1 MRRIILSLVF
11 LLVAVAAPAR
21 PAVKA
26 CNASRV
32 TAGDC
37 PGTGGPFTILL
48 FAFPTTDLV
57 ELADEIAEQYGWP
70 TITCT
75 AADVS
80 ATSPRCTSGQ
90 LGQVVT
96 TPETKTQFGNRML
109 TEEFRRRILTR
120 RKRLA
125 AAAAEAGATQPGVI
139 E

>member
-1 MRRIILSLVF
+1 MRRITL
-11 LLVAVAAPAR
+11 LLVILAFAGVLPAR

-26 CNASRV
+26 CTAARV

-37 PGTGGPFTILL
+37 SSTSTQTILL
-48 FAFPTTDLV
+48 FAFSTAELL
-57 ELADEIAEQYGWP
+57 ELADDVADAYGWP

-75 AADVS
+75 AADVA
-80 ATSPRCTSGQ
+80 ATPSRCTSGQ
-90 LGQVVT
+90 IGQVVT

-109 TEEFRRRILTR
+109 AEEFRRRIAAR

-125 AAAAEAGATQPGVI
+125 AAAAEAGTAQPVAI

>member
-1 MRRIILSLVF
+1 MRRTLCCLAF
-11 LLVAVAAPAR
+11 LLVAAAPAW

-32 TAGDC
+32 SAGDC
-37 PGTGGPFTILL
+37 TSAGTQTILL
-48 FAFPTTDLV
+48 FAFATADLL

-75 AADVS
+75 AADV
-80 ATSPRCTSGQ
+80 AASPVRCTSGQ

-109 TEEFRRRILTR
+109 TEEFRRRIHNR

-125 AAAAEAGATQPGVI
+125 AASAEAGAPLPGAI

>member
-1 MRRIILSLVF
+1 MRRTLCCLAF
-11 LLVAVAAPAR
+11 LLAAAAPSW
-21 PAVKA
+21 PAVRT

-32 TAGDC
+32 SAGDC
-37 PGTGGPFTILL
+37 TSAGTQTILL
-48 FAFPTTDLV
+48 FAFATADLL
-57 ELADEIAEQYGWP
+57 ELADELAEQYGWP
-70 TITCT
+70 TITCA
-75 AADVS
+75 AADV
-80 ATSPRCTSGQ
+80 AASPARCTSGQ

-125 AAAAEAGATQPGVI
+125 AAAAEAAAAQPAAI